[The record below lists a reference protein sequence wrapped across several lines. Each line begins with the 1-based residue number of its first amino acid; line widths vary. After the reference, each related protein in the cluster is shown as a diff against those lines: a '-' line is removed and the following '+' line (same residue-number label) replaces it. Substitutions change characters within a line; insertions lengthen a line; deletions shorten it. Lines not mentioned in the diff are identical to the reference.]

1 MKTARNDEV
10 NEDTRTDFIM
20 FRAKFRTLVKLIADI
35 NYRFISFLNNNSH
48 YQISDLS
55 NNKSV

>member
-20 FRAKFRTLVKLIADI
+20 FRAKSHISEI
-35 NYRFISFLNNNSH
+35 NRGH
-48 YQISDLS
+48 
-55 NNKSV
+55 